1 MVLPS
6 SQFFG
11 AATIYT
17 ACSLIWPA
25 KETLIK
31 ESIFDDDSS
40 PSANEIVLGAKRGDN
55 VDYLNRNRAHSPMA
69 RTISGN
75 DDRSEKG
82 KPSWSVQS
90 QA

>member
-1 MVLPS
+1 MIKQSILDDFSNPS
-6 SQFFG
+6 
-11 AATIYT
+11 T
-17 ACSLIWPA
+17 
-25 KETLIK
+25 
-31 ESIFDDDSS
+31 
-40 PSANEIVLGAKRGDN
+40 NEIVLGAKRVDN
-55 VDYLNRNRAHSPMA
+55 VNYLNRNRAHSPIA